1 MSTLKQTADKA
12 LHLGKQLQ
20 AVIEVG
26 EALDRLGDLEAA
38 QVEMTAATEA
48 CRAGQAEAK
57 GHLRQTLEQ
66 LSAAQEQL
74 KATKAE
80 VIRVLDDGNIA
91 RDRLLGQARET
102 RDKMVAA
109 ATQNAQAQLDAAGQK
124 VAVAEDKRQ
133 AIQAELAELMPL
145 LENARH
151 EMRILR
157 ERLGG

>member
-74 KATKAE
+74 KATNAE

-124 VAVAEDKRQ
+124 VKVADDQRKE
-133 AIQAELAELMPL
+133 IQAEIGELTTT
-145 LENARH
+145 LEALRY
-151 EMRILR
+151 EMHQLR
-157 ERLGG
+157 ERLS